1 MVPDLQAR
9 SRAEGEELIEFD
21 KDGRID
27 VSLYWQQWRLRSVS
41 LDLVAGAV
49 RAAAASALG

>member
-9 SRAEGEELIEFD
+9 SRAEGEELLEFD
-21 KDGRID
+21 EDGRID